1 MRLLGNWLALLRR
14 AWSIRLAVIAA
25 LLSAAEFALPFIAPD
40 RASGWFA
47 GAALLVS
54 LAAAAARIVAQPRSL
69 P

>member
-1 MRLLGNWLALLRR
+1 MTPVPNWRRVLRK
-14 AWSIRLAVIAA
+14 AWSVRLAILSAV
-25 LLSAAEFALPFIAPD
+25 LSAAEFGMPFIAPVQPN
-40 RASGWFA
+40 GWFA